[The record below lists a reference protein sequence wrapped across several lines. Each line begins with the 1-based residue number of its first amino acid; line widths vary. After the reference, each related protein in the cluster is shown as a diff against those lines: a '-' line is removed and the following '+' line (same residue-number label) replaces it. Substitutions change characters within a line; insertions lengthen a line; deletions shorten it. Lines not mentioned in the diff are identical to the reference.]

1 MISLSTLFVL
11 VLVCGLW
18 CRLVQARQRV
28 VLSEKQCGGRRRW
41 QALLQVGATVTEW
54 SRTDYTA
61 IVAAT
66 ARALLVASAW
76 PRHRRHGAA

>member
-1 MISLSTLFVL
+1 M
-11 VLVCGLW
+11 
-18 CRLVQARQRV
+18 AAD
-28 VLSEKQCGGRRRW
+28 
-41 QALLQVGATVTEW
+41 ALLLVGATVTEW